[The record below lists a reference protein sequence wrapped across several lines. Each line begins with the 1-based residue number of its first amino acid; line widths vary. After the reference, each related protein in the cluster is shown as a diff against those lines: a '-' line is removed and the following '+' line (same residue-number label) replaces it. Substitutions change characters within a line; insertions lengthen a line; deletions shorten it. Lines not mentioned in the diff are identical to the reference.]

1 VGDARMKTPSLVI
14 LVAGKHMEYMS
25 SHAHDHAESTLST
38 VNTGFQAQLQQL
50 LAKGR

>member
-1 VGDARMKTPSLVI
+1 VGDARMETPSLVI